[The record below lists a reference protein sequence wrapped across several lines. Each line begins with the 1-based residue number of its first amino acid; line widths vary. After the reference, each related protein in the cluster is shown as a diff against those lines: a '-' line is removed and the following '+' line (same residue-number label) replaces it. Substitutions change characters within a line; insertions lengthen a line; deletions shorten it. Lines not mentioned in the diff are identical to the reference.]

1 MGIILD
7 TFNKLKKKRDVLSM
21 NGNVNNP
28 TTAVL
33 QFDRGYDPYTFNRG
47 EDFFIP
53 TYPREPIEFEC
64 PMVVDKIFEITEKKN
79 LLRETPSTTSS
90 LFCGTTVSELVNSK
104 EIPTQNVNSDES
116 ISIVKTF
123 LTKWYSFILDV
134 TEVRTKKF
142 RGCPMNVEIHITVSP
157 LHSVELM
164 NPTIEKTVR
173 NKINKRLIPLLNSL
187 FPEIDNNHPLII
199 FSPTYSETILELI

>member
-1 MGIILD
+1 MGTISELL
-7 TFNKLKKKRDVLSM
+7 NKLKKKRDVLSM

-28 TTAVL
+28 TAVC
-33 QFDRGYDPYTFNRG
+33 QYWAYDPYIFNRG
-47 EDFFIP
+47 
-53 TYPREPIEFEC
+53 YPIEPIEFEC
-64 PMVVDKIFEITEKKN
+64 PMVVDKIFEITEKEN
-79 LLRETPSTTSS
+79 FLRETPSTTSS

-104 EIPTQNVNSDES
+104 EIPTQNVNNDES
-116 ISIVKTF
+116 LSVVKTF

-199 FSPTYSETILELI
+199 FSPTYSATILELI